1 MSKDAKL
8 ARRRALRYS
17 SVNDRTRSTTKYVIV
32 TDHYYCCTPP
42 ARGCR
47 HDDGCSRCDIKF
59 YEHIVDRD
67 LELGIL
73 PQTEYHVP
81 LAGGVSSRFLKAFA
95 EPFVSQRAR
104 TSRPYTALMFHGNLV
119 KASASS
125 RRSSLWKSWRAAILL
140 CVLQALSAL
149 IWLSNRT

>member
-59 YEHIVDRD
+59 YEHVVDRD

-81 LAGGVSSRFLKAFA
+81 LARGGRPWRPWRGVVTFSQGICGAIRFPEGKDL
-95 EPFVSQRAR
+95 P
-104 TSRPYTALMFHGNLV
+104 
-119 KASASS
+119 
-125 RRSSLWKSWRAAILL
+125 AIHS
-140 CVLQALSAL
+140 VDVPWQP
-149 IWLSNRT
+149 RQG